1 MAMTCFGELLLEAR
15 TRARLTQKELAM
27 KVDVHDTYISKMETG
42 AESPPSRKV
51 ALDLAAAL
59 GISGEEEKI
68 EFLSAA
74 GVLNAKDLEGFT
86 LVKIKDGEAEEVD
99 KDAGGKEP
107 EGRWR
112 VEARSSQ
119 RASTSS
125 TRLDTPLPISHREIL
140 MRRLAV
146 LEKMLHDA
154 NEELRE
160 IGALVAYIQDQ
171 E

>member
-15 TRARLTQKELAM
+15 TRVRLTQKELAM

-99 KDAGGKEP
+99 KDSGGKEP
-107 EGRWR
+107 EGGRLE
-112 VEARSSQ
+112 VDRSNQ
-119 RASTSS
+119 RASAPS
-125 TRLDTPLPISHREIL
+125 TRLNAPVSTPYKEIL
-140 MRRLAV
+140 EQRLAV
-146 LEKMLHDA
+146 LEKTLRNAH
-154 NEELRE
+154 EEVRE
-160 IGALVAYIQDQ
+160 IRVLIDRMQ
-171 E
+171 EE